1 MPVSRADLI
10 EDALRRAIAGSPLA
24 ERLLSDEALQASL
37 DAVLARR
44 PPGPELWLFGYGS
57 LVWNPSIEFLERRP
71 GIVRGWHRRFCLWSQ
86 VIRGTAER
94 PGLALGLEP
103 GGACRGVVFRLE
115 PAVAR
120 EELAILWR
128 REMMFGS
135 YTPRW
140 VRATSRG
147 ETHPALT
154 FTINRAAPHYAGRLP
169 DARVVEVLLGAR
181 GLYGSGADYLLRTV
195 EGLQHCGIRDAHLE
209 RLRALV
215 LARMRSGAPA

>member
-1 MPVSRADLI
+1 MPVSREDLI
-10 EDALRRAIAGSPLA
+10 EDVLRRAVAGSPLA
-24 ERLLSDEALQASL
+24 ARLLSEDALQASL
-37 DAVLARR
+37 EAVLACR
-44 PPGPELWLFGYGS
+44 PPGAHLWLFGYGS

-71 GIVRGWHRRFCLWSQ
+71 GAVRGWHRRFCLWSQ

-103 GGACRGVVFRLE
+103 GGACRGVVFRLD
-115 PAVAR
+115 AATAR
-120 EELAILWR
+120 EELGILWR

-140 VRATSRG
+140 VRAASRG
-147 ETHPALT
+147 ETFPALT

-169 DARVVEVLLGAR
+169 EARVVDILLGAR
-181 GLYGSGADYLLRTV
+181 GLFGSGADYLLRTV

-209 RLRALV
+209 RLRELV
-215 LARMRSGAPA
+215 LARATADAPA